1 MSNGGL
7 SVFIQRVV
15 AVGGSKDADVAD
27 DRFGGEEFV
36 VGIGSAAIDLEFLR
50 EEHVDAVAGE
60 DEAGDPLFLRDL
72 HRYRAHAGA
81 ERGGQERKSVVE
93 GKSVA
98 GRVDLGGRGII
109 KKKKKKVVK
118 AVRKA

>member
-15 AVGGSKDADVAD
+15 ALVGSKDADVAD
-27 DRFGGEEFV
+27 DRFGGEAFV

-60 DEAGDPLFLRDL
+60 DDAGDPLFLRDL
-72 HRYRAHAGA
+72 HSYRAHAGA
-81 ERGGQERKSVVE
+81 ERGGQNTAVVGMDERPLDRKSTRLN
-93 GKSVA
+93 SS
-98 GRVDLGGRGII
+98 
-109 KKKKKKVVK
+109 
-118 AVRKA
+118 